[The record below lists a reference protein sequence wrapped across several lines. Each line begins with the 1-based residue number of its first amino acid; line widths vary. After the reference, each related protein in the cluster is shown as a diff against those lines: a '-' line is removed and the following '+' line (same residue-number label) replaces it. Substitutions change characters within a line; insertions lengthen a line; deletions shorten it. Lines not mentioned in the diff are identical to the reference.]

1 MSAKNQ
7 GHTQLAA
14 AAKAGMSER
23 SGRRIEKSEIST
35 GKKAKRAWRTRKDP
49 FACVWDEEIVPM
61 LEQNPD
67 LQPLTLF
74 EHLNKKYPGAYP
86 NSQLRTFQ
94 RRVKKWK
101 ALNGPDKEVMFLQRQ
116 IPGRMGLSDFT
127 TLKKVTITING
138 EPLRHLLYH
147 FRLIYSG
154 WCHVKVILS
163 GESFSALSEGL
174 QDALWRLGGVPCE
187 HRSDSLSAAFKN
199 LTKDAIADATCR
211 YDELFNHYNL
221 TPTRNNRGKGHEN
234 GGVESPHGHL
244 KNRIH
249 QALLIRNSSDFE
261 SVGAYQKW
269 IDAIVRDINSRNQ
282 DKITQERLHLN
293 PLPLQRTVDY
303 TEKVVGVSTTSTIIV
318 NRVLYTVPSRLIG
331 EKLRVHIYHNR
342 LEAYLGTCHAITL
355 PRQFAPN
362 KNRRGR
368 CVDYRHVIGSLERK
382 PQAFRYSQIR
392 DDLLPSET
400 YRLIWERLD
409 RDLDPRAAC
418 KAIVGML
425 SLANRADC
433 EEALG
438 AYILEKI
445 SDDRI
450 PALGELQKRFEQKKV
465 TIPEIDV
472 LVVSGQDYNIL
483 LSSCQSQEVC

>member
-7 GHTQLAA
+7 GHIQLTAA
-14 AAKAGMSER
+14 GKAGISER
-23 SGRRIEKSEIST
+23 SGRRIEKGEVT
-35 GKKAKRAWRTRKDP
+35 LGRKAKRTWRTRKDP
-49 FACVWDEEIVPM
+49 FADVWDEEIVPM

-74 EHLNKKYPGAYP
+74 EHLNKKYPETYP

-101 ALNGPDKEVMFLQRQ
+101 ALKGPDKEVMFLQRQ
-116 IPGRMGLSDFT
+116 IPGCMGLSDFT

-187 HRSDSLSAAFKN
+187 HRTDSLSAAFKN
-199 LTKDAIADATCR
+199 LTKDAKADATGR
-211 YDELFNHYNL
+211 YDELFKHYNL

-249 QALLIRNSSDFE
+249 QALLIRNSTDFE

-269 IDAIVRDINSRNQ
+269 IDAIVRAINSRNQ
-282 DKITQERLHLN
+282 DKIAQERLHLN

-318 NRVLYTVPSRLIG
+318 NRVVYTVPSRLIG
-331 EKLRVHIYHNR
+331 EKLRIHIYHDR

-355 PRQFAPN
+355 LRQFSPN

-382 PQAFRYSQIR
+382 PQAFRYSQLR
-392 DDLLPSET
+392 DDLLPSDT

-418 KAIVGML
+418 KAIVGIL

-450 PALGELQKRFEQKKV
+450 PALGELQKRFEQKEV
-465 TIPEIDV
+465 AIPEIDV
-472 LVVSGQDYNIL
+472 LVVSGQDYNVL
-483 LSSCQSQEVC
+483 LSSCQPEEVC